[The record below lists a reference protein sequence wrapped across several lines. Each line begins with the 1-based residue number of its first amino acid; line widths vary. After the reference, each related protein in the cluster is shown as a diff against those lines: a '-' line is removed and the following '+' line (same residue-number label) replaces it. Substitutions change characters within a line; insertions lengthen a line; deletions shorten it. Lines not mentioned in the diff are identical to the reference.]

1 MSMYQGSTLRV
12 SALAAP
18 AGIAELCFDRQ
29 GAAVNKL
36 DRLTLQELKDALSII
51 AADKSV
57 QGLLVTSAKDSY
69 IVGAD
74 IFEFVEM
81 FAKSEDELAAYN
93 AASSAIFTQLEDLP
107 IPSVTVINGMALGGG
122 LEMALATDYRVMA
135 SGAQLG
141 LPEVSLGIFPGYGGT
156 VRLPRIAGMG
166 TALDWIVSGAP
177 QKAEAALQAG
187 AVDLVRAPEELRD
200 QALALLQAAI
210 AGSEDWRARRKR
222 HQGAVKP
229 DAEKLAQARKT
240 AGRNAR
246 HLPAALAAVELVERA
261 APESRDL
268 ALALESRAFAKIA
281 QTQAAASLV
290 GIFLND
296 QFLKKKGKEYAKI
309 ARPVKQAAVL
319 GAGIMGGGIAYQSA
333 VRGTPVLMKDIAQKS
348 LDIGKGEA
356 SKLLNKQVE
365 GGRMKAE
372 KAAAVLEAIRPTLDY
387 SGFNGVDVVIEAVV
401 ENLKLKKNV
410 LAEVEQL
417 TKDDAILASNTSSL
431 SIAELGADLKRPQNF
446 VGMHFFNPVPVMP
459 LVEVIRGPQT
469 SAAAVAT
476 TVAYAS
482 AMGKTPIVVKD
493 CPGFLVNRILTAY
506 ILGFTGLIRDGA
518 DFEQIDAA
526 MEAFGWPMGPAYLQD
541 VIGMDTASHVVDII
555 SAGYPQRMGAGIK
568 NAVNLMAELG
578 RFGQKNGI
586 GFYKYEPDPRGKPVK
601 SAAGDTRALLA
612 QLQPNGLRTFTP
624 EEIVERTML
633 PMLIEAALCVETGV
647 AESAQEVDMALILGL
662 GFPRHIGGALRYADH
677 LGLKRVVE
685 RCDLLGESNPL
696 YRPTARMREMAAAG
710 LTYF

>member
-1 MSMYQGSTLRV
+1 MYQGTTLRV
-12 SALAAP
+12 TAVAGSP
-18 AGIAELCFDRQ
+18 AIAELCFDRQ

-36 DRLTLQELKDALSII
+36 DRLTLDELKTALATI
-51 AADKSV
+51 AATRSV
-57 QGLLVTSAKDSY
+57 QGLLVTSAKDSF

-81 FAKSEDELAAYN
+81 FAKTEDELAAYN
-93 AASSAIFTQLEDLP
+93 AGCSAVFTQLDDLP
-107 IPSVTVINGMALGGG
+107 IPSVAVINGLALGGG

-135 SGAQLG
+135 STAQAG

-156 VRLPRIAGMG
+156 VRLPRVAGIG

-177 QKAEAALQAG
+177 QPADAALRAG
-187 AVDLVRAPEELRD
+187 VVDLVHPPERLRE
-200 QALALLQAAI
+200 QALALLLAAMT
-210 AGSEDWRARRKR
+210 GSEDWQARRR
-222 HQGAVKP
+222 WQRGAVKP
-229 DAEKLAQARKT
+229 DADKLAQAKKT

-246 HLPAALAAVELVERA
+246 HLPAALAAVELIERA
-261 APESRDL
+261 APDSRDL

-281 QTQAAASLV
+281 KTQAAAALV

-296 QFLKKKGKEYAKI
+296 QFLKKKGKEYAKL
-309 ARPVKQAAVL
+309 ARSVKRAAVL

-333 VRGTPVLMKDIAQKS
+333 VRGVPVLMKDIAQKS
-348 LDIGKGEA
+348 LDVGKGEA
-356 SKLLNKQVE
+356 AKLLNKQVDS
-365 GGRMKAE
+365 GRMKAE
-372 KAAAVLEAIRPTLDY
+372 KAAAVLEAIQPTLDY
-387 SGFNGVDVVIEAVV
+387 SGFGEVDVVIEAVV
-401 ENLKLKKNV
+401 ENIKLKKTV

-417 TKDDAILASNTSSL
+417 TPPDAILASNTSSL
-431 SIAELGADLKRPQNF
+431 SISDLVADLKRPHNF

-469 SAAAVAT
+469 SAEAVAT

-506 ILGFTGLIRDGA
+506 ILGFVGLIRDGA
-518 DFEQIDAA
+518 DFERIDAA
-526 MEAFGWPMGPAYLQD
+526 MEDFGWPMGPAYLQD

-555 SAGYPQRMGAGIK
+555 SAGYPQRMGAGVK
-568 NAVNLMAELG
+568 NAVGLMAELS

-586 GFYKYEPDPRGKPVK
+586 GFYKYEADPRGKPVK
-601 SAAGDTRALLA
+601 SSAGDTHALLA
-612 QLQPNGLRTFTP
+612 QLQPAGRREFTP

-677 LGLKRVVE
+677 LGLAHVVA
-685 RCDLLGESNPL
+685 RCDSLGESDPL
-696 YRPTARMREMAAAG
+696 YRPTLRMREMAAAG
-710 LTYF
+710 QTYF

>member
-1 MSMYQGSTLRV
+1 MNMYQGTTLRV
-12 SALAAP
+12 CAP
-18 AGIAELCFDRQ
+18 SAGIAELCFDRQ

-36 DRLTLQELKDALSII
+36 DRLTLDELKAALAAI
-51 AADKSV
+51 ARDQSV
-57 QGLLVTSAKDSY
+57 QGLLVTSAKDSF

-81 FAKSEDELAAYN
+81 FGKTEEELAAYN
-93 AASSAIFTQLEDLP
+93 AGCSAVFTQLDDLP
-107 IPSVTVINGMALGGG
+107 IPSVAVINGMALGGG
-122 LEMALATDYRVMA
+122 LELALAADYRVMA
-135 SGAQLG
+135 STAQVG

-156 VRLPRIAGMG
+156 VRLPRIAGMA

-177 QKAEAALQAG
+177 RKADAALQAG
-187 AVDLVRAPEELRD
+187 AVDLVHAPEQLRE

-210 AGSEDWRARRKR
+210 SGQEDWQARRR
-222 HQGAVKP
+222 RQRGAAKP
-229 DAEKLAQARKT
+229 APEQLAQAKKT
-240 AGRNAR
+240 AGRHAR
-246 HLPAALAAVELVERA
+246 HLPAALAAVELIERA

-268 ALALESRAFAKIA
+268 ALALESRAFAQIA
-281 QTQAAASLV
+281 KTQAAAALV

-296 QFLKKKGKEYAKI
+296 QFLKKKGKDYAKI

-356 SKLLNKQVE
+356 SKLLNRQVE
-365 GGRMKAE
+365 GGRMKPE
-372 KAAAVLEAIRPTLDY
+372 QAAAVLEAIRPTLDY
-387 SGFNGVDVVIEAVV
+387 GGFGEVDIVIEAVV
-401 ENLKLKKNV
+401 ENLALKKKV

-417 TKDDAILASNTSSL
+417 AKDDAILASNTSSL
-431 SIAELGADLKRPQNF
+431 SIAALGADLQRPHNF

-469 SAAAVAT
+469 SAEAVAT

-506 ILGFTGLIRDGA
+506 ILGFVGLIRDGA
-518 DFEQIDAA
+518 DFEQVDAA

-555 SAGYPQRMGAGIK
+555 SAGYPQRMGAGAR
-568 NAVNLMAELG
+568 NAVKLMAELG

-601 SAAGDTRALLA
+601 SAAGDTHALLA
-612 QLQPNGLRTFTP
+612 QLQPNGPRDFTP
-624 EEIVERTML
+624 GQIVERTML
-633 PMLIEAALCVETGV
+633 PMLIEAALCVETGI

-677 LGLKRVVE
+677 LGLTAVVE
-685 RCDLLGESNPL
+685 RCDLLGESDPL
-696 YRPTARMREMAAAG
+696 YRPTARMRAMAAAG
-710 LTYF
+710 ERYF